1 MHLFWRRPDSAP
13 TDSLNRYR
21 YNGKEEQ
28 AFAGLPYLD
37 YGARMYD
44 PATARWLSPDPLAE
58 QYRSLSPYS
67 FCAGNPINYVDPDGM
82 DIWSINRSGEINWI
96 ESSEEH
102 RLYSLN
108 NNGTMSSNY
117 ITVSNRTILDALSSK
132 TDLVSYTGSD
142 SVDDIFK
149 IFKFV
154 ADHSNVEWVVHKNE
168 QVYTIGTTHNRDN
181 SGSWGDYGISR
192 PQASLHSHPEV
203 PESMTKELE
212 SMGFLSNVT
221 VTMGDW
227 ESVLRDVRVF
237 GKQIRMNYVYFPGS
251 TRLYHVEYYGPRY
264 IRTIGTDYRR
274 FYFGTLNDK

>member
-1 MHLFWRRPDSAP
+1 M
-13 TDSLNRYR
+13 
-21 YNGKEEQ
+21 
-28 AFAGLPYLD
+28 
-37 YGARMYD
+37 
-44 PATARWLSPDPLAE
+44 
-58 QYRSLSPYS
+58 
-67 FCAGNPINYVDPDGM
+67 
-82 DIWSINRSGEINWI
+82 INWI

-108 NNGTMSSNY
+108 NNGTMSSDY

-142 SVDDIFK
+142 SVDDIFR

-154 ADHSNVEWVVHKNE
+154 ADQSNVEWVVHKNE
-168 QVYTIGTTHNRDN
+168 EVYTIGTTHNRNN
-181 SGSWGDYGISR
+181 SGSWGDYVKSK

>member
-28 AFAGLPYLD
+28 AFAGLPYFD

-168 QVYTIGTTHNRDN
+168 QVYTI
-181 SGSWGDYGISR
+181 
-192 PQASLHSHPEV
+192 
-203 PESMTKELE
+203 
-212 SMGFLSNVT
+212 
-221 VTMGDW
+221 
-227 ESVLRDVRVF
+227 
-237 GKQIRMNYVYFPGS
+237 
-251 TRLYHVEYYGPRY
+251 
-264 IRTIGTDYRR
+264 
-274 FYFGTLNDK
+274 